1 MPSEKR
7 SIKNVLTFK
16 NLKYLIT
23 IIGPTGIGKTAL
35 SIKLANLYN
44 CSIISCDSRQ
54 FFKEM
59 TIGTAVPS
67 AEELQVAEHYFIQ
80 NKSILDS
87 YNVGDFEREAI
98 ETLDKLF
105 KKKSVQILVG
115 GSGLYV
121 DALLYGLD
129 NFPEASNEI
138 RETLQ
143 EEYSKK
149 GIQFLQEKLQTLD
162 PGYYLHLENTNAQTL
177 KNPQR
182 LMRFVEVCLASGKP
196 YSAFINQPKRK
207 RNFTPIIIGLE
218 AEREIM
224 YDRINQRVNTMLRD
238 GLEDEAKK
246 LLPCK
251 NLNALQTVGYRELF
265 NYFEGQTSREFAI
278 EEIKKNTRR
287 FAKRQITWFK
297 RSDKAKW
304 FSWNYDIKEI
314 NEYIDKT
321 IEDEKV

>member
-1 MPSEKR
+1 MPSAKK
-7 SIKNVLTFK
+7 SIKSELTFK

-35 SIKLANLYN
+35 SIKLANCYN

-59 TIGTAVPS
+59 TIGTASPS

-98 ETLDKLF
+98 ETLSELLEKNP
-105 KKKSVQILVG
+105 VQILVG

-121 DALLYGLD
+121 DALLHGLD
-129 NFPEASNEI
+129 NFPVVSNKI

-143 EEYSKK
+143 AEYSKK
-149 GIQFLQEKLQTLD
+149 GIQFLQEKLQNLD
-162 PGYYLHLENTNAQTL
+162 ADYYLHLQSTNEQTL

-196 YSAFINQPKRK
+196 YSTFLNQPKK
-207 RNFTPIIIGLE
+207 AE
-218 AEREIM
+218 AS
-224 YDRINQRVNTMLRD
+224 
-238 GLEDEAKK
+238 
-246 LLPCK
+246 LL
-251 NLNALQTVGYRELF
+251 L
-265 NYFEGQTSREFAI
+265 
-278 EEIKKNTRR
+278 
-287 FAKRQITWFK
+287 
-297 RSDKAKW
+297 
-304 FSWNYDIKEI
+304 
-314 NEYIDKT
+314 
-321 IEDEKV
+321 